1 MSPLSDLPRPST
13 TRLAVRVT
21 PDALRHVRAGHP
33 WVYDHSITSGP
44 TDGAPGD
51 LAVIF
56 DPNRKFAAIGLLD
69 PSSPIR
75 IKVVHHGSPVTIDRS
90 FWLARLTAAAERRHA
105 LVERGDTTGL
115 RLVNGESDGMPG
127 LVVDRYDTTLVL
139 KIYSTAWVAHLHD
152 LVGAIEALWH
162 PTALVLRL
170 ARSLDP
176 EALHGLEE
184 GDALLG
190 TAPDAPVPF
199 LEHGLSFE
207 ADVVRGQ
214 KTGHFLDQRD
224 NRALV
229 ADLVRRVG
237 PDCSMLDVFAS
248 TGGFTVHAAA
258 AGAARI
264 TAVDL
269 SAPTL
274 AVARRNLDRNAHL
287 DTVRR
292 CVVTPVVADAFDDMQ
307 ARVRRGEKFDVV
319 VVDPPSFAQR
329 QHEVDRALG
338 AYRRLT
344 DLAVRLV
351 SPGGWLV
358 QCSCSSRVPADDFH
372 RAVAL
377 AAAQARHPLDER
389 TRTGHP
395 VDHPATIPEARYLKA
410 TIARIT

>member
-1 MSPLSDLPRPST
+1 VSPLSDLPRPST

-33 WVYDHSITSGP
+33 WVYDHSIISGA
-44 TDGAPGD
+44 TDGRPGD

-56 DPNRKFAAIGLLD
+56 DPQRKFAAIGLLD
-69 PSSPIR
+69 PASPIR
-75 IKVVHHGSPVTIDRS
+75 IKVVHQGSPTTIDRG
-90 FWLARLTAAAERRHA
+90 FWHSRLVAAADRRRT
-105 LVERGDTTGL
+105 LLDRGDTTGY
-115 RLVNGESDGMPG
+115 RLVNGESDGFPG
-127 LVVDRYDTTLVL
+127 LVLDRYDTTFAIKL
-139 KIYSTAWVAHLHD
+139 YSTAWVPHLHD
-152 LVGAIEALWH
+152 IVAAIDELWH
-162 PTALVLRL
+162 PSALVLRL

-176 EALHGLEE
+176 AAMHGLEE

-190 TAPDAPVPF
+190 TAPDAPVAF
-199 LEHGLSFE
+199 LEHGLVFE

-224 NRALV
+224 NRATV

-237 PDCSMLDVFAS
+237 DGCSVLDVFAS

-274 AVARRNLDRNAHL
+274 AVARRNLDRNAHI
-287 DTVRR
+287 DAVRR
-292 CVVTPVVADAFDDMQ
+292 CEVTSVVADAFDDMQ
-307 ARVRRGEKFDVV
+307 ARVRRGEKFDIV

-344 DLAVRLV
+344 DLAVRLIN
-351 SPGGWLV
+351 PGGWLV
-358 QCSCSSRVPADDFH
+358 QCSCSARVPADDFH

-377 AAAQARHPLDER
+377 AAAQARHPLDEWR
-389 TRTGHP
+389 RTGHP

-410 TIARIT
+410 TFARIP